1 LLLYSYMIPIIL
13 VLVDIRSTHN
23 VGSLLRL
30 ADCFGT
36 EQVIFTGY
44 TPYPKIPDDKRLPH
58 LINKITSSIHKT
70 ALGAEANLPM
80 TVTANINE
88 AIKSLKNRGYQIAA
102 IEQSPNSVN
111 LSEFTLKQPTALLLG
126 NEVTGLPTQI
136 LNACDKILE
145 IPQFGKKESLNVSTA
160 AAIALYSLR
169 IKT

>member
-1 LLLYSYMIPIIL
+1 MIPIIL

>member
-1 LLLYSYMIPIIL
+1 MIPIIL

-30 ADCFGT
+30 ADCFGVK
-36 EQVIFTGY
+36 EVVFTGY
-44 TPYPKIPDDKRLPH
+44 TPYPKMPGDKRLPH
-58 LINKITSSIHKT
+58 LADKITNSIHKT

-80 TVTANINE
+80 TVITDINE
-88 AIKSLKNRGYQIAA
+88 AMKSLKSRGYQIAA
-102 IEQSPNSVN
+102 IEQSASSIN
-111 LSEFTLKQPTALLLG
+111 LADFTLKQPTALLLG